1 MSGPLQRATTRP
13 QSRLSW
19 HSCANFSLFIG
30 SWNARVTLSW
40 LVDVEI
46 LFSKNLICLCY
57 FFLQQNTRLTKDHV
71 IQLQS
76 RYVTLLAAIRPHAVN
91 LVDSFDIRDEVLNST
106 LGAWDGNVYQRL
118 FDLAAQSPLNKDT
131 VHRESFNKYL
141 KPMLKANL

>member
-1 MSGPLQRATTRP
+1 M
-13 QSRLSW
+13 
-19 HSCANFSLFIG
+19 LF
-30 SWNARVTLSW
+30 
-40 LVDVEI
+40 
-46 LFSKNLICLCY
+46 